1 MNNSPHRLV
10 STATATPLMA
20 TYISL
25 PSPHAREFD
34 VALMTVAH

>member
-20 TYISL
+20 TDISF
-25 PSPHAREFD
+25 PSQRAREFD
-34 VALMTVAH
+34 AALMTFAH